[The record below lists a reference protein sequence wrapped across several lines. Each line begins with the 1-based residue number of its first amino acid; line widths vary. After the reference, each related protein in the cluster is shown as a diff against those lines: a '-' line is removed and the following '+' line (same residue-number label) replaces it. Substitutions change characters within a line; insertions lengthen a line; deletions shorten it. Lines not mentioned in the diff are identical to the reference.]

1 VDFPPGRLVLLR
13 EQIAT
18 SLGGTMDIDVLT
30 QYLNDSGYDEWE
42 VIDDVSLM
50 TPDGDIIEWDGEGSP
65 LIALGL
71 I

>member
-1 VDFPPGRLVLLR
+1 
-13 EQIAT
+13 
-18 SLGGTMDIDVLT
+18 MDIDVLT